1 MKGGNKDL
9 NAGRSEK
16 FVLAGQGN
24 TVPSPLQLSPE
35 VPMFLSPHGLLWFSL
50 LVFPFSIKA
59 ASPEGFLG
67 FWYLSSHRE

>member
-1 MKGGNKDL
+1 MLGGVKNL
-9 NAGRSEK
+9 
-16 FVLAGQGN
+16 FLQGKE
-24 TVPSPLQLSPE
+24 TRYLLPYSSHLKCPCFFPLMDFFGSP
-35 VPMFLSPHGLLWFSL
+35 L